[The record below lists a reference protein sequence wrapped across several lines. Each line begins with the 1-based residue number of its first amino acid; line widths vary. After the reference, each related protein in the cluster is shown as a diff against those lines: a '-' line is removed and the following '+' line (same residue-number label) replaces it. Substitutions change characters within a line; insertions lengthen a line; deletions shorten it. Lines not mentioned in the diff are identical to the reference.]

1 MFDWNQLSTAKS
13 LGVGSLDLRSIQLV
27 LPNEFLVPLQNK
39 HNQGEVQLRLKFIPE
54 FLSSNKSKTGFGSTF
69 IGGGVNMVASGGN
82 MIGQAGIAGVGAVA
96 GGVGALGQGAVDVTG
111 AVGKGALK
119 GVGTVGKGV
128 GTVGKGVFGG
138 ISAGASA
145 LGLNN
150 RNSRSSLE
158 SPVPAEAP
166 QVHASMMPNAPST
179 PEMGAIRPSN
189 SEASLNVA
197 SPPLPRTSMGSTRSR
212 SSIVFDSGEIVGEPG
227 NLTIHVIEATELA
240 GVDKSGLS
248 DPYVKVSYGSK
259 TVLKTKV
266 KKEKLSPSWNESATI
281 PGLTGH
287 PVTINFLVRDHNT
300 IGSDK
305 DLGEFDL
312 RLWEYIQP
320 ATEAHPGEY
329 KADFWAPL
337 NGSGGKLHLM
347 IEYEP
352 IQDGEGAQRKR
363 SLFSR
368 K

>member
-39 HNQGEVQLRLKFIPE
+39 QNQGEVQLRLKFIPE
-54 FLSSNKSKTGFGSTF
+54 FLSSNKSKTGFNSTF

-82 MIGQAGIAGVGAVA
+82 MIGQAGIAGAGAVA

-128 GTVGKGVFGG
+128 FGG
-138 ISAGASA
+138 LSAGASA

-158 SPVPAEAP
+158 LPVPVEAP
-166 QVHASMMPNAPST
+166 QVHASMVPNAPST
-179 PEMGAIRPSN
+179 PEMNAIRPSN
-189 SEASLNVA
+189 SEASLNIA
-197 SPPLPRTSMGSTRSR
+197 SPPLPRTSVGSIRSR
-212 SSIVFDSGEIVGEPG
+212 TSLVFDNSEIVGEPG

-248 DPYVKVSYGSK
+248 DPYVKVSHGSK

-266 KKEKLSPSWNESATI
+266 KKENLSPNWNESVVV
-281 PGLTGH
+281 PNLTGH

-320 ATEAHPGEY
+320 ASEAHPGEY

-337 NGSGGKLHLM
+337 SGSGGKLHLV
-347 IEYEP
+347 IEYDP